1 MEKEAKYTEF
11 LADYLK
17 THELPDDFALIEG
30 FDDLFVATYIDRE
43 IGFETEDLFGIKL
56 SAKAAMVIP
65 LYKARIDQLTAAWE
79 DVANAEKVV
88 VEATQEATAD
98 TLNVAA
104 QKSTMTE
111 LPLNTTSALPNT
123 EQKAD
128 AYTNTSARN
137 NSRNVTRT
145 EGGVTTLEAYD
156 VVERLHKDVYNV
168 LYYLLREFEPLFMG
182 VF

>member
-1 MEKEAKYTEF
+1 MAKYTEL

-17 THELPDDFALIEG
+17 NHDLPDDFALIGG
-30 FDDLFVATYIDRE
+30 FSDLFVATYVDRE
-43 IGFETEDLFGIKL
+43 IGFETEALFCIKL
-56 SAKAAMVIP
+56 AAKAAIVMP
-65 LYKARIDQLTAAWE
+65 LYKARIDNLTAAWE

-88 VEATQEATAD
+88 AETTQEATAD

-104 QKSTMTE
+104 QKSTITE

-128 AYTNTSARN
+128 AYTNKSARN

-145 EGGVTTLEAYD
+145 EGGVSKLEAYD
-156 VVERLHKDVYNV
+156 IIDRLRKDVYNV

-182 VF
+182 VY

>member
-1 MEKEAKYTEF
+1 MTKEAKYTEF
-11 LADYLK
+11 LAEYLK
-17 THELPDDFALIEG
+17 THELPDDFALIDG
-30 FDDLFVATYIDRE
+30 FADLFVATYVDRE
-43 IGFETEDLFGIKL
+43 IGFETEDLFAIKL
-56 SAKAAMVIP
+56 SAKAAMVVP
-65 LYKARIDQLTAAWE
+65 LYKARIDQLTVAWE

-88 VEATQEATAD
+88 TETLQEANTD

-128 AYTNTSARN
+128 AYTNTSAHN

-145 EGGVTTLEAYD
+145 EGGVSTLEAYD
-156 VVERLHKDVYNV
+156 VVERLHKDVYNI
-168 LYYLLREFEPLFMG
+168 LYYLLLEFEPLFMG